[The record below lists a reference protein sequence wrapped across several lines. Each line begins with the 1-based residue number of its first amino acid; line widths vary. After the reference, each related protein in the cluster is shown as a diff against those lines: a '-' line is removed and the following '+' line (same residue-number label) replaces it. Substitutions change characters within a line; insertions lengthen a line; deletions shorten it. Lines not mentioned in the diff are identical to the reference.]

1 MGGWYSSKHVNADFG
16 LLADFLMD
24 RRGRPGAGASWCWEA
39 KGGWGGPLQ
48 TSPIATAGFL
58 NRAPLDLM
66 LPKGANPHPS
76 KGCGG
81 GGQRLA

>member
-39 KGGWGGPLQ
+39 KGGWGGP
-48 TSPIATAGFL
+48 AA
-58 NRAPLDLM
+58 DL
-66 LPKGANPHPS
+66 AHS
-76 KGCGG
+76 HGG
-81 GGQRLA
+81 LS

>member
-24 RRGRPGAGASWCWEA
+24 RRGRPGAGASLVL
-39 KGGWGGPLQ
+39 GGERRVGGPLQ

-66 LPKGANPHPS
+66 LLKGANPHPS